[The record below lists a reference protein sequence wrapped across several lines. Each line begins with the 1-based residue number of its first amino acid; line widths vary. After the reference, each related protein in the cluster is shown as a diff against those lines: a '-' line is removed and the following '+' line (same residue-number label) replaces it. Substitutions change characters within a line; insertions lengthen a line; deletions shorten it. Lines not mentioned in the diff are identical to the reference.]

1 MLECDRPSL
10 CLRAPNLGNQS
21 GILEPRPDSLA
32 DRLGGHLRTH
42 RPVVAGGVVVLV
54 GYIVMTALLIGLGLL
69 ITKVL
74 VGGPV
79 SRWDNSVNQWFV
91 AQRTPLLNS
100 WTNVGSELGAT
111 FTVIGVA
118 ALACIILAIG
128 RHRRELGFIVASL
141 TIEASV
147 SFTTSTLITRIRP
160 NVPRLDAAQ
169 PTGSFPSGHT
179 AAAIVLYVTLAL
191 VITSLVRSTFL
202 RVVAW
207 LLAIALPI
215 YVGFSRLYQGMHHP
229 TDLIGSAVIA
239 IGSLFFGLLA
249 CRTAGAIP
257 RRRTAAAENA
267 ASVSSGARMVP

>member
-1 MLECDRPSL
+1 
-10 CLRAPNLGNQS
+10 
-21 GILEPRPDSLA
+21 
-32 DRLGGHLRTH
+32 
-42 RPVVAGGVVVLV
+42 VAGGLVVLV
-54 GYIVMTALLIGLGLL
+54 GFIVMTALLIGLGLL

-74 VGGPV
+74 AGGPV
-79 SRWDNSVNQWFV
+79 SRWDNSLNQWFV
-91 AQRTPLLNS
+91 AQRTPPLNS

-111 FTVIGVA
+111 FTIIGVA
-118 ALACIILAIG
+118 ALACIILAVG
-128 RHRRELGFIVASL
+128 HHRREIGLIVAAL
-141 TIEASV
+141 AVEASV
-147 SFTTSTLITRIRP
+147 SFTTSNLITRTRP

-239 IGSLFFGLLA
+239 MGALFFGLLA
-249 CRTAGAIP
+249 CRVGGVVTSG
-257 RRRTAAAENA
+257 RTAATERG
-267 ASVSSGARMVP
+267 ASVPSGARMVP